1 MPSITNTHRMIE
13 VMLSSKKKVGL
24 TERKI
29 PKTINA
35 TATEIESTVLSVRL
49 SMTGGL
55 FWDVSGILVLGLV
68 AVIFFK
74 VRSSLYLGPLFSE
87 SMLDS

>member
-13 VMLSSKKKVGL
+13 VMFSSKKKVGL

-29 PKTINA
+29 PKAINA

-55 FWDVSGILVLGLV
+55 FWDVSGILVLRLV
-68 AVIFFK
+68 AVVFFK
-74 VRSSLYLGPLFSE
+74 VGSSLYLRP
-87 SMLDS
+87 